1 MNGDTD
7 QRPSYFDRFTGQLI
21 DAVTGHHVWA
31 ERYDRVQEDIFEL
44 RDEITE
50 NVVAA
55 LEPALGHAEMA
66 RAQRKAPENL
76 DAWDLYQRGMWHFN
90 RFTKEDFA
98 AAHKLLRR
106 ASIRDPGFAQPLSG
120 VATIR
125 ILEVLLAWADNPS
138 EALNEAHRTAMSAVA
153 LDGMDPF
160 ASAVLG

>member
-7 QRPSYFDRFTGQLI
+7 QRPSYFDSFTGQLI
-21 DAVTGHHVWA
+21 DADTGHHVWA

-76 DAWDLYQRGMWHFN
+76 DARDLYQRGMWHFN

-106 ASIRDPGFAQPLSG
+106 ASSRDPGFAQPLSG

-125 ILEVLLAWADNPS
+125 ILEVLGPTT
-138 EALNEAHRTAMSAVA
+138 R
-153 LDGMDPF
+153 PRR
-160 ASAVLG
+160 